1 MGEGK
6 QVEYI
11 INPND
16 VAPIHLTGRKMSR
29 LITSETVGAKNLTV
43 LVIWVQPG
51 EEVLPCHSHK
61 AEEAAYIVQG
71 EGEFWID
78 GQTGHFKSGD
88 VIWFPY
94 GSKHMIRNTSNE
106 EVLQAVCMYSPPMHP
121 DQYTLY
127 EDIKFD

>member
-1 MGEGK
+1 MK
-6 QVEYI
+6 YT

-16 VAPIHLTGRKMSR
+16 VEPIHLTGREMRR
-29 LITSETVGAKNLTV
+29 LITSETVGAERLTV
-43 LVIWVQPG
+43 LAIWVQPG
-51 EEVLPCHSHK
+51 SEVLPCHSHQ

-78 GQTGHFKSGD
+78 GQTGNFTTGD
-88 VIWFPY
+88 TLWFPN
-94 GSKHMIRNTSNE
+94 GCKHMVRNTGNE
-106 EVLQAVCMYSPPMHP
+106 VMHAVCMYSPPMHP

>member
-1 MGEGK
+1 MK
-6 QVEYI
+6 YI
-11 INPND
+11 INNND
-16 VAPIHLTGRKMSR
+16 AEKIHLTGREMRR

-71 EGEFWID
+71 GGEFWID
-78 GQTGHFKSGD
+78 GQTGNFTKGD
-88 VIWFPY
+88 TLWFPD
-94 GSKHMIRNTSNE
+94 GCKHMVRNTGS

-127 EDIKFD
+127 EDIAFD

>member
-1 MGEGK
+1 MK
-6 QVEYI
+6 YV

-16 VAPIHLTGRKMSR
+16 VEPMRLTGRDMWR
-29 LITSETVGAKNLTV
+29 LITSETVGAKILTV
-43 LVIWVQPG
+43 LIVCIQPG
-51 EEVLPCHSHK
+51 AEELPCHSHE

-78 GQTGHFKSGD
+78 GQTGSFTTGD
-88 VIWFPY
+88 TLWFPN
-94 GSKHMIRNTSNE
+94 GSKHTVRNTGS